1 MSNTTAADIRKAA
14 FNSTVPSETVH
25 IDEWDADV
33 EVRGMTAGAAIDFYA
48 AATKQERGETV
59 LDQKMWG
66 PSLLIACV
74 FDPEGSPVFET
85 ASLEMIKAMP
95 SQVVVRLAAIA
106 ARLSGLGNKADDKD
120 VVGDFGDDL

>member
-48 AATKQERGETV
+48 AATKQEHGKTV
-59 LDQKMWG
+59 LDQEKWG

-74 FDPEGSPVFET
+74 FDPEGNPVFET

-95 SQVVVRLAAIA
+95 SQAVVRLAAIA
-106 ARLSGLGNKADDKD
+106 AKLSGLGDKTADRA
-120 VVGDFGDDL
+120 VIEDFGDDL